1 MSAATE
7 TTERR
12 GTQIVRLQAGQTV
25 KIDVVHCDLVPS
37 MEPTDPAEFRFK
49 GQLLGANGP
58 TGEHVRLFIDREQI
72 EPQLR
77 RARIIGDVPELPPSE
92 REMRVRL
99 MYRRLE
105 IGRVKGPSGATS
117 YRVAVIDGTP
127 QDGDEQLLADYHWAF
142 AQARNAVV
150 PLLEADRLAVGASD
164 VLAVTATLFHERR
177 RGRPGRG

>member
-1 MSAATE
+1 VSAATE
-7 TTERR
+7 TAERR
-12 GTQIVRLQAGQTV
+12 GTTILRLQPGQTV
-25 KIDVVHCDLVPS
+25 QLEVAHCDLVHA
-37 MEPTDPAEFRFK
+37 MEPAEPAEFRFK
-49 GQLLGANGP
+49 GRLLGAAGP

-77 RARIIGDVPELPPSE
+77 RAGIVGDVPELPASE
-92 REMRVRL
+92 RELQVRL
-99 MYRRLE
+99 RYRRLE
-105 IGRVKGPSGATS
+105 IGRVRGPSGATS
-117 YRVAVIDGTP
+117 YRAAVLDGAP